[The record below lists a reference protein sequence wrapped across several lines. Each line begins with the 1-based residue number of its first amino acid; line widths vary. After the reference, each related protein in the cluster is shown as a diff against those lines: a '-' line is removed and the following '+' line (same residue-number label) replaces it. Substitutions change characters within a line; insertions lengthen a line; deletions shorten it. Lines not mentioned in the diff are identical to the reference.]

1 MFTKEALNEISND
14 LFYLLIFLN
23 GRLINRSLVM
33 KGLTIPPSNM
43 KVIFY
48 LTTHGSCPVSKIAN
62 DLVISKPNMTP
73 VIDNLIAE
81 GYVNRYDDPK
91 DRRIIIIEP
100 TQKAHDFVEQKKRES
115 KELLIEKLSSLSD
128 KDLQF
133 LKDVIPKLSAVMNKI
148 K

>member
-14 LFYLLIFLN
+14 MFYLLIFLN
-23 GRLINRSLVM
+23 SRLINRNLM
-33 KGLTIPPSNM
+33 LKGLTVPPSNM

-48 LTTHGSCPVSKIAN
+48 LIMHGSCPVSKIAN

-73 VIDNLIAE
+73 IIDNLLAE
-81 GYVNRYDDPK
+81 GYVNRYDDPN

-100 TQKAHDFVEQKKRES
+100 TQKARDFVIQKKRES
-115 KELLIEKLSSLSD
+115 KELLSEKLSSLSD
-128 KDLQF
+128 NDLLF
-133 LKDVIPKLSAVMNKI
+133 LKDVLPKLAAVMSKI

>member
-14 LFYLLIFLN
+14 MFYLLIFLN
-23 GRLINRSLVM
+23 SRLINRNLM
-33 KGLTIPPSNM
+33 LKGLTVPPSNM

-48 LTTHGSCPVSKIAN
+48 LIMHGSCPVSKIAN

-73 VIDNLIAE
+73 IIDNLLAE
-81 GYVNRYDDPK
+81 GYVTRYDDPN

-100 TQKAHDFVEQKKRES
+100 TQKARDFVVQKKRES
-115 KELLIEKLSSLSD
+115 KELLSEKLSSLSD
-128 KDLQF
+128 NDLLF
-133 LKDVIPKLSAVMNKI
+133 LKDVLPKLAAVMSKI

>member
-14 LFYLLIFLN
+14 MFYLLIFLN
-23 GRLINRSLVM
+23 SRLINRNLM
-33 KGLTIPPSNM
+33 LKGLTVPPSNM

-48 LTTHGSCPVSKIAN
+48 LIMHGSCPVSKIAN

-73 VIDNLIAE
+73 IIDNLLAE
-81 GYVNRYDDPK
+81 GYVNRYDDPN

-100 TQKAHDFVEQKKRES
+100 TQKARDFVVQKKRES
-115 KELLIEKLSSLSD
+115 KELLSEKLSSLSD
-128 KDLQF
+128 NDLLF
-133 LKDVIPKLSAVMNKI
+133 LKDVLPKLAAVMSKI